1 MRLWRIVA
9 MEELTALLAEIRSGQ
24 DYTGAENFFTEG
36 MLDSLD
42 MTALVASLESKYNV
56 FLDVDEIVPENLC
69 NLHALQALLA
79 RKGVKV

>member
-1 MRLWRIVA
+1 MA
-9 MEELTALLAEIRSGQ
+9 MDELTVLLKEIRSGQ
-24 DYTGAENFFTEG
+24 DYAGAENFFTQG

-56 FLDVDEIVPENLC
+56 FLDVDEISPENLC
-69 NLHALQALLA
+69 SLDAIKALLA